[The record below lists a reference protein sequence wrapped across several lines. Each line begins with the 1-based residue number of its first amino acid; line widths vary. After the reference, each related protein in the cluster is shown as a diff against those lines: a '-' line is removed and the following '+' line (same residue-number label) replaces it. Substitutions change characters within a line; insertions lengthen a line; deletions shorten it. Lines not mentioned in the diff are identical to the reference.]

1 MRSNLHTA
9 HHLQGSDINIKQ
21 TIYHLRR
28 WPGVMNGYLDL
39 FFYAVFFILFVM
51 LVVFQS
57 DVEVANLIDDSIRN
71 NLLQQDDALA
81 SVRTHGDFFDYLLK
95 SFDNK
100 LQNFVDGSEPTGG
113 LINTILGGTWY
124 NGDPFTTNEMGM
136 IYNYNKLI
144 GGVLI
149 IQKRGEIEACEY
161 SMYSLFYPTCYSRVK
176 YITADPP
183 LRANGTQEVCG
194 SSVPMME
201 IDESSADYQQYLD
214 ELESSKFGDRTKL
227 NQTDYLNVASSFQYS
242 YKDQGYRVWLSLA
255 DGIKA
260 NLQQIEQLQE
270 LKWLDSKT
278 RHIDLKFIFYNGNF
292 GMFTFAKVSLEFSR
306 FGTFIMSDPSATSV
320 QRNLP
325 GGTTVSI
332 GSINMEPYL
341 TRRDFILLG
350 FEVIFMVWVFF
361 LISAYI
367 KSFLTA
373 IYHRRLHKFFNM
385 WACLDLVNYTCYL
398 MFIVIRIGYI
408 KNIICNPVRVPTN
421 DYNPI
426 FEQLYRTNRDQ
437 LSVNFISILIGT
449 LRFFK
454 YYEFQPRLQIVNKTL
469 SASMVHLYHFCL
481 IFGVMLVGYA
491 AIGHLNFGN
500 QSRDF
505 ATVPNSIQVMW
516 ESLFGAVDL
525 GPTIGNYNEAY
536 INPIMANV
544 FFISW
549 MFFTGMV
556 LMNVFVAILMDGYAA
571 AKEEGKKTA
580 ERLGKTAPDAVHED
594 VIKAVQDISHYIF
607 SGGTYST
614 TMLLHALEALDEHIP
629 DPEVNEEELRKEMS
643 EIDAE
648 IDRLNKR
655 KNYIEKTLDAPLVE
669 QPCHDVWNKKRCS
682 FDELVGVIHKMYP
695 NLHYDIDDMQHAW
708 SRSVYKVSAG
718 TEEQVD
724 WKTEMLEKYLQQI
737 QAENQRLQSKLS
749 LTT

>member
-1 MRSNLHTA
+1 
-9 HHLQGSDINIKQ
+9 
-21 TIYHLRR
+21 
-28 WPGVMNGYLDL
+28 
-39 FFYAVFFILFVM
+39 M

-71 NLLQQDDALA
+71 NLLQQVVHILCHHIVPSFTVYCLQDDALA

-292 GMFTFAKVSLEFSR
+292 GMFTFAK
-306 FGTFIMSDPSATSV
+306 
-320 QRNLP
+320 
-325 GGTTVSI
+325 
-332 GSINMEPYL
+332 
-341 TRRDFILLG
+341 
-350 FEVIFMVWVFF
+350 
-361 LISAYI
+361 
-367 KSFLTA
+367 
-373 IYHRRLHKFFNM
+373 
-385 WACLDLVNYTCYL
+385 
-398 MFIVIRIGYI
+398 
-408 KNIICNPVRVPTN
+408 
-421 DYNPI
+421 
-426 FEQLYRTNRDQ
+426 
-437 LSVNFISILIGT
+437 
-449 LRFFK
+449 
-454 YYEFQPRLQIVNKTL
+454 
-469 SASMVHLYHFCL
+469 
-481 IFGVMLVGYA
+481 
-491 AIGHLNFGN
+491 
-500 QSRDF
+500 
-505 ATVPNSIQVMW
+505 
-516 ESLFGAVDL
+516 
-525 GPTIGNYNEAY
+525 
-536 INPIMANV
+536 
-544 FFISW
+544 
-549 MFFTGMV
+549 
-556 LMNVFVAILMDGYAA
+556 
-571 AKEEGKKTA
+571 
-580 ERLGKTAPDAVHED
+580 
-594 VIKAVQDISHYIF
+594 
-607 SGGTYST
+607 
-614 TMLLHALEALDEHIP
+614 ALDEHIP